1 MNRYKKFIKK
11 GIKEPLSNVEFHT
24 FAPIKRVSMLSKK
37 IIPKSD
43 THIAIHVIDS
53 AQKNMLDYSLLHKHN
68 ADEINL
74 IISDNDKLKYEIQLG
89 DEKYRVTSPTTVF
102 IPKGVRHKAKLISGK
117 GIFVCII
124 LSGKST
130 SSK

>member
-11 GIKEPLSNVEFHT
+11 GVSEQISKIPFHNY
-24 FAPIKRVSMLSKK
+24 APMKRLSMLSKK
-37 IIPKSD
+37 RLPSSN
-43 THIAIHVIDS
+43 THVAIHFVNGNHKKMS
-53 AQKNMLDYSLLHKHN
+53 EYSMLHKHN

-74 IISDNDKLKYEIQLG
+74 IVSENSKLKYEIQLD
-89 DEKYRVTSPTTVF
+89 DETYKATSPSTVF
-102 IPKGVRHKAKLISGK
+102 IPKGVRHKAIFISGK

-124 LSGKST
+124 LSGKYK

>member
-11 GIKEPLSNVEFHT
+11 GISEQISKIPFHNN
-24 FAPIKRVSMLSKK
+24 APMKRLSMLSKK
-37 IIPKSD
+37 RLPSSN
-43 THIAIHVIDS
+43 THIAVHFVNGNHKKMS
-53 AQKNMLDYSLLHKHN
+53 EYSMLHKHN

-74 IISDNDKLKYEIQLG
+74 IVSENSKLKYEIQMD
-89 DEKYRVTSPTTVF
+89 DETYKVTSPSTVF
-102 IPKGVRHKAKLISGK
+102 IPKGVRHNAKFISGK

-124 LSGKST
+124 LSGKYK

>member
-1 MNRYKKFIKK
+1 
-11 GIKEPLSNVEFHT
+11 
-24 FAPIKRVSMLSKK
+24 
-37 IIPKSD
+37 
-43 THIAIHVIDS
+43 
-53 AQKNMLDYSLLHKHN
+53 MLDYSLLHKHN

-102 IPKGVRHKAKLISGK
+102 IPKGVQHKAKLISGK

-124 LSGKST
+124 LSGKYT
-130 SSK
+130 SSE

>member
-11 GIKEPLSNVEFHT
+11 GVSEQISKIPFHNY
-24 FAPIKRVSMLSKK
+24 APIKRFPSSNTHVAVHFVNGNHKKMSEYSM
-37 IIPKSD
+37 
-43 THIAIHVIDS
+43 
-53 AQKNMLDYSLLHKHN
+53 LHKHN

-74 IISDNDKLKYEIQLG
+74 IVSENSKLKYEIQLD
-89 DEKYRVTSPTTVF
+89 DETYKVTSPSTIF
-102 IPKGVRHKAKLISGK
+102 IPKGIKHKAKFISGK

-124 LSGKST
+124 LSGKYK

>member
-11 GIKEPLSNVEFHT
+11 GINEPLSTVEFHT

-68 ADEINL
+68 TDEINL
-74 IISDNDKLKYEIQLG
+74 IISDNDKLKYEIQMD
-89 DEKYRVTSPTTVF
+89 DETYKITSPSTVF
-102 IPKGVRHKAKLISGK
+102 IPKGVRHKAKFISGK

-124 LSGKST
+124 LSGKYK